1 MRAAGVLSVLLVLAL
16 AVPASAQDNDVEP
29 CTQSPSDYS
38 SAGSPGSGAANDPL
52 YERQWGLTQINAPA
66 AWSRDAR
73 GAGTVI
79 AILDTGVD
87 FTHPDLQGKLLDGAD
102 FVKDDPDNCPG
113 AQDEQGHGTHVAGIA
128 AAVTNNGVGVA
139 GTATDAQILP
149 VRVLNDRG
157 EGERDWIVEGIRYAA
172 DQGAHVISMSLG
184 QAPIFGQMPQPAFEQ
199 AVNYAWSKGSV
210 IVAAAGNESTPACSY
225 PAAADNSVC
234 VAATD
239 RRRAP
244 SAYSNFPNDPD
255 GTVGVRAPG
264 GSGPSAIFCEQAEDI
279 WSTLWPASDDDCQSG
294 TFLKGYDTY
303 AGTSQST
310 PFVSGLSA
318 MLRGMGL
325 SNAQTVECIR
335 TKSSNRG
342 RYDPVMGWGIID
354 ADAATRECSAQST
367 AAFSP
372 PPGGGQGGGQGGGG
386 QGTTQSGL
394 VVSVR
399 VHRTTRRQLRKF
411 GRLKVT
417 VKTNRATTVR
427 VFAHMT
433 RSRRPTRRG
442 GRVVGRRRFTFQR
455 AGIQRG
461 RIRLDRQ
468 ARRSIRR
475 RRGHRFQVRW
485 EAGGLQGFATR
496 AAR

>member
-1 MRAAGVLSVLLVLAL
+1 MRRGAAALTVLFAI
-16 AVPASAQDNDVEP
+16 AVAAPANAQDDDVEP
-29 CTQSPSDYS
+29 CTQSASEYS
-38 SAGSPGSGAANDPL
+38 SAGSPGSGNPNDPL
-52 YERQWGLTQINAPA
+52 YPRQWGFAQINAPA
-66 AWSRDAR
+66 AWSRNAR

-87 FTHPDLQGKLLDGAD
+87 YSHPDLEGKLLEGAD
-102 FVKDDPDNCPG
+102 FVEDDPDNCPG

-149 VRVLNDRG
+149 VRVLNDEG
-157 EGERDWIVEGIRYAA
+157 EGESEWIVNGIRYAA

-184 QAPIFGQMPQPAFEQ
+184 QAPIFGQIPQQDFEQ
-199 AVNYAWSKGSV
+199 AVNYAWSKGAV
-210 IVAAAGNESTPACSY
+210 VVAAAGNESTPACSY

-239 RRRAP
+239 RRRSP
-244 SAYSNFPNDPD
+244 SAYSNFPADPD

-264 GSGPSAIFCEQAEDI
+264 GSGPSAIFCEIDEDI
-279 WSTLWPASDDDCQSG
+279 WSTVWPESDDDCQG
-294 TFLKGYDTY
+294 TGRLAGYETF
-303 AGTSQST
+303 AGTSQAT
-310 PFVSGLSA
+310 PFVSGLAA

-342 RYDPVMGWGIID
+342 RYDPVMGWGIVD

-367 AAFSP
+367 AAFVP
-372 PPGGGQGGGQGGGG
+372 PPGSGGGGGQQGGGQG
-386 QGTTQSGL
+386 TQRGL

-417 VKTNRATTVR
+417 VKANQATRVR

-433 RSRRPTRRG
+433 RSRRQTRRG
-442 GRVVGRRRFTFQR
+442 GRVVGRRSFVFRQ
-455 AGIQRG
+455 AGKQRG

-468 ARRSIRR
+468 ARRSLRR

-485 EAGGLQGFATR
+485 EAGGLQGLAVR